1 MKRIAVIGAGGAG
14 KTHLARTLDHILGL
28 PMIHLDA
35 HYYGPGWQTSAPADW
50 TARQHQLAAGE
61 RWVLD
66 GNYAST
72 PALRLK
78 RADTIVFLGLP
89 PLRCAWQV
97 LWRWALG
104 RRRPAPDLPAGLRPK
119 LDRQFFAYVLGFRRP
134 PTPRPCWPNS
144 TAGRTAAP
152 WSSCAPGTP
161 SRGSSPNCHL
171 PDPNPQPHATNHFGR
186 ATCSGRTA
194 DLSEP

>member
-1 MKRIAVIGAGGAG
+1 
-14 KTHLARTLDHILGL
+14 
-28 PMIHLDA
+28 MIHLDA

-78 RADTIVFLGLP
+78 RADTIVFLDLP
-89 PLRCAWQV
+89 PLLCAWQV

-134 PTPRPCWPNS
+134 PTPRP
-144 TAGRTAAP
+144 
-152 WSSCAPGTP
+152 
-161 SRGSSPNCHL
+161 
-171 PDPNPQPHATNHFGR
+171 
-186 ATCSGRTA
+186 
-194 DLSEP
+194 